1 MAIILGVA
9 YIDPPHVIVV
19 SCVVFFR
26 KFQKMKSSKEGYR
39 TINEVELFE
48 GNLPTA
54 MPQR

>member
-1 MAIILGVA
+1 MELTAQSLIYEIIVA
-9 YIDPPHVIVV
+9 ALFHGFY
-19 SCVVFFR
+19 CFR

-48 GNLPTA
+48 GSFPTA